1 MYTNKKY
8 LALLLFLLL
17 NTVGCV
23 DRNKIDNEHIYSHT
37 LSIDI
42 KSHDVDSIYG
52 TGLIISTNT
61 VLTVAHLIPDD
72 LGVGDS
78 ISLETDKSKANEAI
92 ILKIDQNRDLILLN
106 YNVDTTPVNLLI
118 SNQKP
123 VYSDKIKFFGNTNGF
138 GLVYREGYI
147 AKNQTKF
154 IYNKNERNIFF
165 ISNSVNGGESG
176 SPLFNEN
183 LELIGI
189 VSFKLNNSYGQPIND
204 FSGAIPSD
212 EIMDFLYN

>member
-17 NTVGCV
+17 IIVGCV

-52 TGLIISTNT
+52 TGLIISKNT
-61 VLTVAHLIPDD
+61 VLTVAHLIPDV

-92 ILKIDQNRDLILLN
+92 ILKIDQNRDLVLLN

-123 VYSDKIKFFGNTNGF
+123 VYSDKIKFFGNTNKRF
-138 GLVYREGYI
+138 
-147 AKNQTKF
+147 QW
-154 IYNKNERNIFF
+154 
-165 ISNSVNGGESG
+165 SNT
-176 SPLFNEN
+176 FR
-183 LELIGI
+183 
-189 VSFKLNNSYGQPIND
+189 
-204 FSGAIPSD
+204 
-212 EIMDFLYN
+212 